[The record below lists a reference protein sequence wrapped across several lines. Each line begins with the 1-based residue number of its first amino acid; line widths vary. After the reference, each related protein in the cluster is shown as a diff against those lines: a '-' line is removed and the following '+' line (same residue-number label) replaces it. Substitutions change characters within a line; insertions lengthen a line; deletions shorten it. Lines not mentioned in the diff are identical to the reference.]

1 MTSLQA
7 AVRNGSPTL
16 NLALATWVSAIN
28 FWAWNLIGP
37 LSPHY
42 ADTMNL
48 SSTAASIM
56 VAMPI
61 LVGSLGRIVSGA
73 LTDRFGGRLMFI
85 GVSLAAIV
93 PVIAVGIAGS
103 IESYPLMLVFGFLLG
118 IPGTIFAVGIPFANS
133 WYVPARR
140 GFATGVF
147 GAGMVGTAV
156 SAFFT
161 PRFIDWFGLLPT
173 HLIVAAALAVTAVL
187 CVLFM
192 RNSPEFTPNTDP
204 VLPKLRAAMKLG
216 VTWEMS
222 FLYAV
227 VFGGFVAFSSYLPTY
242 IKNIYGFS
250 AVDAGTRT
258 AAFALAAVIA
268 RPIGGALSD
277 RIAPKY
283 IVATSLAGTAL
294 MAVLASF
301 KPPAD
306 VASAT
311 VFILMAVWLGI
322 GTGGVFAWVARRTPA
337 TSVGSVTGIVSAAGG
352 LGGYFPPLIMGI
364 TYDEANNSYAV
375 GLLLLA
381 ATALAALAYTVFK
394 LHAVEADV
402 SVPSKTAA

>member
-1 MTSLQA
+1 MTSLTA

-42 ADTMNL
+42 ADSMNL
-48 SSTAASIM
+48 SSTQASIM

-73 LTDRFGGRLMFI
+73 LTDRIGGRLMFI
-85 GVSLAAIV
+85 GVSLAAII
-93 PVIAVGIAGS
+93 PVVAVGIAGS
-103 IESYPLMLVFGFLLG
+103 VESYPLMLVFGFLLG

-161 PRFIDWFGLLPT
+161 PRFINWFGLLPT
-173 HLIVAAALAVTAVL
+173 HLIVAALLAVTAGL
-187 CVLFM
+187 CILFM

-283 IVATSLAGTAL
+283 VVVASLGGTAL
-294 MAVLASF
+294 MAVLAAF

-306 VASAT
+306 VASAI
-311 VFILMAVWLGI
+311 VFILLALFLGI
-322 GTGGVFAWVARRTPA
+322 GTGGVFAWVARRTPTA
-337 TSVGSVTGIVSAAGG
+337 SVGSVTGIVSAAGG

-364 TYDEANNSYAV
+364 TYDEQSNSYAV

-394 LHAVEADV
+394 LRARE
-402 SVPSKTAA
+402 